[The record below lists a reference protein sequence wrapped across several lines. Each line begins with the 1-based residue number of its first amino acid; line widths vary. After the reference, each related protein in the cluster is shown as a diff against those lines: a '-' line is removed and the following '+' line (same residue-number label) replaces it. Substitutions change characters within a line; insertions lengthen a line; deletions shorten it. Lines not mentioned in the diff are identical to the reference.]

1 MRANATNGNS
11 CCQRQQADVLKG
23 WVEPSSSATT
33 PLLERS
39 SGQAGRSFERRRD
52 EQGHGGF
59 PHGVRIGRQ
68 EPGREPGLRVRRGH
82 GTDAATGTGMA
93 LGVRAFRLE
102 WRLPGMIAV
111 PVGHRHCV
119 VRHRHGIVAR
129 QLVGDG
135 HAMRRRCP
143 ITMRHRPRT
152 ALQGQHRD
160 DQHQQ
165 VTEQYGHMRKSYRSS
180 LDAINLIVHAA
191 MQVEQS
197 SCAPQQLPA
206 AGRACRVIIYSPTV
220 Y

>member
-11 CCQRQQADVLKG
+11 CCQRQQANVLKG
-23 WVEPSSSATT
+23 WVEPSNSATT

-68 EPGREPGLRVRRGH
+68 ELGRQPGLRVRRGH

-93 LGVRAFRLE
+93 LGMRAFRLE
-102 WRLPGMIAV
+102 WRLRSMSAV
-111 PVGHRHCV
+111 AIP
-119 VRHRHGIVAR
+119 RHRCCFVTG
-129 QLVGDG
+129 QLVRDD

-143 ITMRHRPRT
+143 ITVRHRPGT

-180 LDAINLIVHAA
+180 LGAINLIVHAA

-197 SCAPQQLPA
+197 PCAPQQLPA
-206 AGRACRVIIYSPTV
+206 AGCACRMITYPPTV